1 MKKHISA
8 KTKWLIVVAVLLA
21 GLVTI
26 TAAVNRG
33 RPGESLVQ
41 TALTPFRSAASAIVR
56 QVERYY
62 DYVFRYESLQAE
74 NEELKRKIIVMEE
87 NVRSADSLQRENE
100 RLHQLLG
107 LMEEHEDW
115 VPTDAYIISWVD
127 SSWKSAFTIG
137 KGTKSGIQVG
147 MVAVTEYG
155 QVVGQVTEAGPNW
168 ATVTTVLDSTLG
180 ISATVASTGYN
191 GVVEGALATGSQG
204 LLRMNYLPT
213 DSVLRNNDQVL
224 TTGST
229 VYPRG
234 LIIGYITDADF
245 DQTGVAK
252 YALLKP
258 AADLDN
264 LEQVYIIT
272 DYENQ

>member
-1 MKKHISA
+1 MELSA
-8 KTKWLIVVAVLLA
+8 LLEKMFIFSVLMIVGYVLA
-21 GLVTI
+21 R
-26 TAAVNRG
+26 RG
-33 RPGESLVQ
+33 TLD
-41 TALTPFRSAASAIVR
+41 RSFAKAASALVR

-74 NEELKRKIIVMEE
+74 NKALKRQIIAMEE
-87 NVRSADSLQRENE
+87 DVRNADALQRENE
-100 RLHQLLG
+100 RLHQLLN
-107 LMEEHEDW
+107 LSAEHEDY
-115 VPTDAYIISWVD
+115 DRASAYIISWED

-137 KGTKSGIQVG
+137 KGTNSGIHEG
-147 MVAVTEYG
+147 LVAITEYG
-155 QVVGQVTEAGPNW
+155 QVVGLVTSAGSNW
-168 ATVTTVLDSTLG
+168 ATVTTVLDSSLG

-191 GVVEGALATGSQG
+191 GVVEGALATGSEG

-252 YALLKP
+252 YALLRP

-264 LEQVYIIT
+264 LEQVFIIT